1 MVLINID
8 TLSDAELRY
17 IAQQEE
23 LEDWESLSREE
34 LIDEL
39 ESIYD
44 ETDDVQ
50 SNQSGSSKRK
60 FIKTLTDVD
69 SDNVLKLPGVE
80 NLPDHYNET
89 SIHLI
94 MRDFNW
100 AYAFWSLSAQQIS
113 ELEESGASLILRTKR
128 FNAEGEERAAY
139 DIDITCNDSSWTIEL
154 PHMGYRYQAFLI
166 AVKDGVQ
173 SVICQSNS
181 ISTTKSWFSQHPEVL
196 CEDVTFRTMF
206 SSLITKGGEVF
217 GNRQVS
223 ELIDIITDN
232 TKEDSGK

>member
-8 TLSDAELRY
+8 MLSDAELRY
-17 IAQQEE
+17 IAQQED
-23 LEDWESLSREE
+23 LEDWDTLSREE

-44 ETDDVQ
+44 EADDAT
-50 SNQSGSSKRK
+50 SNQSGSSTRK

-69 SDNVLKLPGVE
+69 SENVLKFPGVE
-80 NLPDHYNET
+80 SLPDHYNET

-100 AYAFWSLSAQQIS
+100 AYAFWSLSTQQMA
-113 ELEESGASLILRTKR
+113 ELEEQGARLILRTKR

-139 DIDITCNDSSWTIEL
+139 DIDISNSDSSWTIEL
-154 PHMGYRYQAFLI
+154 PHLGYTYQAYLI
-166 AVKDGVQ
+166 AVQGNAQ
-173 SVICQSNS
+173 SVVCQSNRICTS
-181 ISTTKSWFSQHPEVL
+181 KSWLSQHPEEL
-196 CEDVTFRTMF
+196 SDEVTFRTMF

-217 GNRQVS
+217 GNRQVRD
-223 ELIDIITDN
+223 LIDKMSASD
-232 TKEDSGK
+232 KEGAEK